1 MQRTLLSLCALRFL
15 LPDGGALNARV
26 AAGAL
31 AALTPG
37 GAALVVSARPTEL
50 LTAMRN
56 ALATSTHDD
65 ADDAACAD
73 AAASDA
79 RLAASLAAAR
89 VVALN
94 AGGAGVL
101 ILRRA

>member
-1 MQRTLLSLCALRFL
+1 
-15 LPDGGALNARV
+15 V

-31 AALTPG
+31 AALAPG

-56 ALATSTHDD
+56 ALASSSTHDD
-65 ADDAACAD
+65 ADAGARAD
-73 AAASDA
+73 VASSYA